1 MIVVKL
7 NSDRPEHNTF
17 ELLTGLI
24 WLTNLA
30 IGGHDVFMTIKTYN
44 VQTSETDCWQAST
57 PLTESGETLERT
69 TSRVVTDQ
77 RVLLQNE
84 ELIKRTDDK
93 LSSSC

>member
-44 VQTSETDCWQAST
+44 VQTSETDC
-57 PLTESGETLERT
+57 
-69 TSRVVTDQ
+69 
-77 RVLLQNE
+77 
-84 ELIKRTDDK
+84 
-93 LSSSC
+93 

>member
-7 NSDRPEHNTF
+7 NSDRTEHNTF

-24 WLTNLA
+24 WLTNLV
-30 IGGHDVFMTIKTYN
+30 IGGHDVFMTIKTCN
-44 VQTSETDCWQAST
+44 VQTLETDCWQAPT

-77 RVLLQNE
+77 RVLLHDE
-84 ELIKRTDDK
+84 KLIKRTDDK
-93 LSSSC
+93 LGSSF